1 MDLRH
6 MTPRERRLRA
16 ESVAREARRVDIFAV
31 RGAQGAPREGPL
43 ASHLVPNRVPFV
55 GTVRADETNDRDI
68 RADAWYVRWFGS
80 QGPTAKHGY
89 APRPLPA
96 SFPIPESLPDGADGA
111 IGRAA
116 PDRNFHEVLIEALTL
131 QPYAVR
137 WHDQGA
143 NGAHHVRMFAH
154 RDHAVSFARGR
165 KRSAVYHLTPK
176 TRKIACADQVLT
188 RSDPR
193 SARDAGPRKGA
204 SMVVGGESSRT
215 MSHYV
220 VIGVEETRIWY

>member
-16 ESVAREARRVDIFAV
+16 ESVAREARRGDVT
-31 RGAQGAPREGPL
+31 RGASGAPREGPL
-43 ASHLVPNRVPFV
+43 ASHLVPHRVPFV
-55 GTVRADETNDRDI
+55 GTVRADETTHRDVQ
-68 RADAWYVRWFGS
+68 AHAWYASWFGS
-80 QGPTAKHGY
+80 QGPTGKHGFTHV
-89 APRPLPA
+89 LPA
-96 SFPIPESLPDGADGA
+96 LDDPTFDTVA
-111 IGRAA
+111 
-116 PDRNFHEVLIEALTL
+116 IEALTL

-137 WHDQGA
+137 WLE
-143 NGAHHVRMFAH
+143 HVRMFAR
-154 RDHAVSFARGR
+154 RDDAIAFAKVR
-165 KRSAVYHLTPK
+165 KRSAVYHLAPK

>member
-16 ESVAREARRVDIFAV
+16 ESVAREARRGEVI

-43 ASHLVPNRVPFV
+43 ASHLVPRAVPFV
-55 GTVRADETNDRDI
+55 GTARRDDATHRDI
-68 RADAWYVRWFGS
+68 QADAWYLTWFGS
-80 QGPTAKHGY
+80 QGPTGKLGFV
-89 APRPLPA
+89 PRPLPA
-96 SFPIPESLPDGADGA
+96 DFPLVAPGLDPVA
-111 IGRAA
+111 I
-116 PDRNFHEVLIEALTL
+116 DSLTL

-137 WHDQGA
+137 WRDQGD

-176 TRKIACADQVLT
+176 TRKVAGADQVLT

-204 SMVVGGESSRT
+204 GMVVSGQSSRT

-220 VIGVEETRIWY
+220 IVGVEETRIWYT